1 MFLCNTWSPCVKDN
15 CQMLIKI
22 PYQMQCLERQIAA
35 LSSAE
40 SEGWTFENE
49 NNLNYLTN
57 LRRWIK

>member
-1 MFLCNTWSPCVKDN
+1 
-15 CQMLIKI
+15 
-22 PYQMQCLERQIAA
+22 MQCLERQIAA

-57 LRRWIK
+57 LGHWIKLCIY